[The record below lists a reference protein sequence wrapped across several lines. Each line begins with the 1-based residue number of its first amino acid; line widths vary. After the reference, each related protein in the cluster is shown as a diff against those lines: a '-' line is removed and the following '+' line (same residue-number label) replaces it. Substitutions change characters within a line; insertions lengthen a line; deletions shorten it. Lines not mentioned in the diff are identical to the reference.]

1 MSRIVILLLGIIMST
16 GSILSAQQIK
26 VGFVQIER
34 LLQDFSEY
42 KDANDV
48 YSKEL
53 EAWQK
58 QMGEYQTAIQAMA
71 EEFQQRAGLYSQ
83 ERKQKEQEK
92 MLNKRQ
98 EATKFYQ
105 DTFAQ
110 GGKAEQ
116 RKMELLSPIHEKVI
130 KAIDI
135 LGKRD
140 NYSLIL
146 NDQSLLFGK
155 DQLDLTDE
163 VLKILKAGV
172 PYSPV
177 STTPSAGPKK

>member
-1 MSRIVILLLGIIMST
+1 MSRIVILLLSIIMST

-26 VGFVQIER
+26 VGFVQVER
-34 LLQDFSEY
+34 LLQDFPEY

-48 YSKEL
+48 YGKEL

-58 QMGEYQTAIQAMA
+58 QMNEYRAAIQSMV
-71 EEFQQRAGLYSQ
+71 EELQQRANLYSA
-83 ERKQKEQEK
+83 ERKQKEGEK
-92 MLNKRQ
+92 INNKQQ
-98 EATKFYQ
+98 EAQKFSQ
-105 DTFAQ
+105 EIFGQ

-140 NYSLIL
+140 NYSLIF

-155 DQLDLTDE
+155 EQLDLTDE
-163 VLKILKAGV
+163 VLKILKAGI
-172 PYSPV
+172 PDSEGSAKP
-177 STTPSAGPKK
+177 STGPKK